1 MDNTIRIL
9 IADDHPIV
17 RHGLRQSIT
26 EERDLEVVGEA
37 GDGHLALRLIGELR
51 PQVAILDITMPGLDG
66 FAVASEVFKQQLA
79 VELIFLTAHR
89 EEALLERALAL
100 GVKGYVLKES
110 VMSDIVSSIRAVAAG
125 QHYTSPLMTS
135 YLVNR
140 RRQAVGP
147 APPPVGLQE
156 LTPAELRVLKLIAE
170 GKSSKA
176 IAEVLFISFHT
187 VETHRK
193 NICEKLD
200 LHGSHAL
207 LKFALEHKTELP

>member
-1 MDNTIRIL
+1 MADSIRIL

-17 RHGLRQSIT
+17 RHGLRQSI
-26 EERDLEVVGEA
+26 EEEADFEIVAEA
-37 GDGHLALRLIGELR
+37 GDGRMALRLIEELK
-51 PQVAILDITMPGLDG
+51 PQVAILDIAMPELDG
-66 FAVASEVFKQQLA
+66 FAVAGEVSKQGLA

-89 EEALLERALAL
+89 EAALLDRALEL

-110 VMSDIVSSIRAVAAG
+110 VMSDIVSGIRAVAAG

-135 YLVNR
+135 YLVSR
-140 RRQAVGP
+140 RSTDRSPQ
-147 APPPVGLQE
+147 PPGLKE
-156 LTPAELRVLKLIAE
+156 LTPAELRILKLIAE

-176 IAEVLFISFHT
+176 IAEGLFISYYT

-193 NICEKLD
+193 NICEKLG

-207 LKFALEHKTELP
+207 VRFALEHKTELP

>member
-17 RHGLRQSIT
+17 RHGLRQSIA
-26 EERDLEVVGEA
+26 EEPDFEVVGEA
-37 GDGHLALRLIGELR
+37 GDGHLALRLIRELR
-51 PQVAILDITMPGLDG
+51 PQVAILDIAMPGLDG
-66 FAVASEVFKQQLA
+66 FAVAGEVFKQQLA

-89 EEALLERALAL
+89 EEPLLERALAL

-110 VMSDIVSSIRAVAAG
+110 VMSDIVSSIRAVASG

-140 RRQAVGP
+140 RRRAAGP
-147 APPPVGLQE
+147 APLPVGLKE
-156 LTPAELRVLKLIAE
+156 LTPSELRVLKLIAE

-176 IAEVLFISFHT
+176 IAEVLFISYHT

-207 LKFALEHKTELP
+207 MKFALEHKAELP